1 MKLSIDY
8 NTSKYTI
15 KGYESGSVTVN
26 NKQYSENLII
36 TPDQLITPWE
46 PTNPDELSQ
55 QHIEFLIDLEPEII
69 LLGTGKSLCFPH
81 PSLLS
86 LAMQKGIGFEV
97 MDTGSACRT
106 FNVLISEDRNVMAA
120 LMMA

>member
-15 KGYESGSVTVN
+15 KGYKTGSITVN

-46 PTNPDELSQ
+46 PNNPDELNQ
-55 QHIEFLIDLEPEII
+55 HHIEFLVDMEPEII
-69 LLGTGKSLCFPH
+69 LLGTGRSLCFPH
-81 PSLLS
+81 PSLIS

-120 LMMA
+120 LMMV